1 MKRNLATMDRDIFQG
16 LGRLVQEAFAHGI
29 TNDMLFGG
37 LESGQTTVQ
46 GVQTQQATKNCSIG
60 SRLVTFDGRVYR
72 YSRTNDTT
80 VLNSDLLAQAV
91 TAQHMGYTTIAAA
104 ALAGASTVVVDFGA
118 SDGAAGDGVLA
129 ANELENG
136 YLLVFPHS
144 ENSFTR
150 LITANTAVAAGGG
163 ECTLTLNKPLP
174 VALTVDTDHCEA
186 ICSPYWRIKAS
197 TTGDVNKA
205 FIGLPSVAAAANY
218 YSWLQT
224 WGPCWAAPQANVG
237 SAAHSTQ
244 VVARYDGSIQVHD
257 NSDTAVDG
265 DLQQHI
271 GFVMSRG
278 AGAAQ
283 GAPFIMLQISC

>member
-16 LGRLVQEAFAHGI
+16 TQRMIQEAFAHGI

-37 LESGQTTVQ
+37 LETGQTALQ

-60 SRLVTFDGRVYR
+60 SRLVTFDGRVFR
-72 YSRTNDTT
+72 YSRANAST
-80 VLNSDLLAQAV
+80 VLNSDLLAQTV
-91 TAQHMGYTTIAAA
+91 TAQHMGYTTIAASVA
-104 ALAGASTVVVDFGA
+104 AGVSQVVVDFGA
-118 SDGAAGDGVLA
+118 SDGAAGDGALA

-136 YLLVFPHS
+136 YWICFPHS
-144 ENSFTR
+144 ENSINR
-150 LITANTAVAAGGG
+150 LITANTAIAAGGG
-163 ECTLTLNKPLP
+163 EVTLTLNKPLP
-174 VALTVDTDHCEA
+174 VALVVDVDHCEA
-186 ICSPYWRIKAS
+186 ICSPYWRVKAS

-205 FIGLPSVAAAANY
+205 FIGLPSLAAAVNTY
-218 YSWLQT
+218 FWLQT
-224 WGPCWAAPQANVG
+224 WGPCWVAPQANVG

-257 NSDTAVDG
+257 NTDTSVAG

-278 AGAAQ
+278 SGAAQ
-283 GAPFIMLQISC
+283 GAPFIMLQISP